1 LDSVLRHAKRVIIT
15 VVGLTVVL
23 AGIAM
28 LVLPGPG
35 WLTISAGLGLLAT
48 EYLWA
53 RRLLDK
59 AKEQASKRAKA
70 VGSGIRGTLRRK
82 ATLVE
87 QTSDSA
93 SPAAE

>member
-1 LDSVLRHAKRVIIT
+1 M
-15 VVGLTVVL
+15 VGLTVVL

-35 WLTISAGLGLLAT
+35 WLTIIAGLGLLAT

-53 RRLLDK
+53 RRLLK